1 MMTCPLSDAPRRCPL
16 RLHAVDPDLP
26 HHVRRRLV
34 ELGLLGG
41 TEITLDRK
49 AIGGACLICVGTT
62 RYVLDNKTASRLT
75 VAAL

>member
-1 MMTCPLSDAPRRCPL
+1 MHCPLSDAPCRCPL
-16 RLHAVDPDLP
+16 QLHAVDPDLP

-34 ELGLLGG
+34 ELGLLDG
-41 TEITLDRK
+41 TEIILDRR

-62 RYVLDNKTASRLT
+62 RYVLDKTTASRLT